1 MQRILLFLALFTATA
16 GAQAQTV
23 LEDFEGG
30 VADLTWE
37 AVNGTF
43 AGAILNPEDS
53 LANQSEF
60 VGSYT
65 KDSVRAFSLF
75 RAMVDEP
82 LDLSAN
88 NRFSIQVYAGAA
100 TELIV
105 KLEGEGE
112 SIEKRVNI
120 TAPNVWRTYT
130 FDFFDAREFTT
141 LNTIILFFD
150 PGEAESGDTYL
161 FDNLIANPS
170 DACSGT
176 EVSALIIDDFECQRN
191 ASYRGGF
198 DDISVVVNP
207 DQSGVNETDSV
218 GRYEDQ
224 MGGFAALVVNYDNGI
239 DLSENNYVCIDV
251 WAPVAGNLLVKLEG
265 GISAPFE
272 VANQIETTME
282 WTRVCV
288 DFSSQAAANHS
299 QIVFFF
305 NAGQDGSDDI
315 YFVDNITRGPTPEQ
329 PEVPALED
337 FEDGARLTWGPAN
350 DNTTVNGTYNGVVA
364 NPDATGANNSDNAGS
379 YTRASTNF
387 STVSAELTAGLD
399 LGDNPQMNLDVLLP
413 EGSGGAVTLQ
423 LVSALEGVKSVAVT
437 GVATGSWQTVSFNFG
452 DFSAITDFFRVNV
465 LFDPGTMG
473 TDTYFYDNL
482 RQGVSTVDPCAE
494 IATDPDIL
502 DDFECQ
508 RNATFTGGADGL
520 TVVPNPDVS
529 PANPSLVVGQ
539 FIDPPGAFN
548 VLLIDNGDD
557 NPYGFEL
564 KNQLTAKIWAPVAGE
579 VLFKLE
585 GGPNPPVEIFQTI
598 PATEEWVDY
607 TVDLSGAAGQ
617 GHTRI
622 ALFFGARVDN
632 PAANTYYIDD
642 IALARAPFTADCITT
657 FEPGDLSLEDYN
669 YFGNGTLEDEQFT
682 IVENPDVSEGNGSA
696 NVASFLEAND
706 GQQFAGLASTPIAP
720 IVIGENK
727 TVTLKMWMPVE
738 GQVVIKL
745 ERPRGDAIGSG
756 DVAADYTTAG
766 EWQTLTF
773 DISTAQNG
781 NPLETGFAYDRFT
794 IIPNFGVVPDE
805 TLTHYFDDIAIGGAE
820 CGTTGL
826 FSPVTIAE
834 LRVYPNPASERLTI
848 DNPAEATDF
857 SVHNLLGQQL
867 QTLRTERG
875 LERVD
880 LDIHALPRGTYV
892 LTARGQGGRVL
903 ARTKFVK
910 E

>member
-1 MQRILLFLALFTATA
+1 M
-16 GAQAQTV
+16 
-23 LEDFEGG
+23 
-30 VADLTWE
+30 
-37 AVNGTF
+37 
-43 AGAILNPEDS
+43 
-53 LANQSEF
+53 
-60 VGSYT
+60 
-65 KDSVRAFSLF
+65 
-75 RAMVDEP
+75 
-82 LDLSAN
+82 
-88 NRFSIQVYAGAA
+88 
-100 TELIV
+100 
-105 KLEGEGE
+105 
-112 SIEKRVNI
+112 
-120 TAPNVWRTYT
+120 
-130 FDFFDAREFTT
+130 
-141 LNTIILFFD
+141 
-150 PGEAESGDTYL
+150 
-161 FDNLIANPS
+161 
-170 DACSGT
+170 
-176 EVSALIIDDFECQRN
+176 
-191 ASYRGGF
+191 
-198 DDISVVVNP
+198 
-207 DQSGVNETDSV
+207 
-218 GRYEDQ
+218 
-224 MGGFAALVVNYDNGI
+224 
-239 DLSENNYVCIDV
+239 
-251 WAPVAGNLLVKLEG
+251 
-265 GISAPFE
+265 
-272 VANQIETTME
+272 
-282 WTRVCV
+282 
-288 DFSSQAAANHS
+288 
-299 QIVFFF
+299 
-305 NAGQDGSDDI
+305 
-315 YFVDNITRGPTPEQ
+315 
-329 PEVPALED
+329 
-337 FEDGARLTWGPAN
+337 
-350 DNTTVNGTYNGVVA
+350 
-364 NPDATGANNSDNAGS
+364 
-379 YTRASTNF
+379 
-387 STVSAELTAGLD
+387 
-399 LGDNPQMNLDVLLP
+399 
-413 EGSGGAVTLQ
+413 
-423 LVSALEGVKSVAVT
+423 
-437 GVATGSWQTVSFNFG
+437 
-452 DFSAITDFFRVNV
+452 
-465 LFDPGTMG
+465 
-473 TDTYFYDNL
+473 
-482 RQGVSTVDPCAE
+482 
-494 IATDPDIL
+494 
-502 DDFECQ
+502 
-508 RNATFTGGADGL
+508 
-520 TVVPNPDVS
+520 
-529 PANPSLVVGQ
+529 
-539 FIDPPGAFN
+539 
-548 VLLIDNGDD
+548 
-557 NPYGFEL
+557 
-564 KNQLTAKIWAPVAGE
+564 
-579 VLFKLE
+579 
-585 GGPNPPVEIFQTI
+585 EIFQTI